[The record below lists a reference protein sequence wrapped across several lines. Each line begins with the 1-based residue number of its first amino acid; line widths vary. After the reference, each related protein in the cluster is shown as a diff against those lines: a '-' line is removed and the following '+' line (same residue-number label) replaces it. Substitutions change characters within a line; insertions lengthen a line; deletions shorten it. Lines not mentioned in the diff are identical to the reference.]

1 MNTSTIMK
9 GNVGWTAGFVLS
21 FADEKAF
28 IEAQMKTAVYENLP
42 DDQRKRDLRY
52 VYREARKLVPKEKPK
67 AKSK

>member
-1 MNTSTIMK
+1 MK
-9 GNVGWTAGFVLS
+9 GHIGWTVGHVLS

-28 IEAQMKTAVYENLP
+28 IDAKMKAGYYDNLA

>member
-9 GNVGWTAGFVLS
+9 GSVGWTVGVVLS

-28 IEAQMKTAVYENLP
+28 IDAQMKTTVYETLP
-42 DDQRKRDLRY
+42 DDQRRRDLRY

-67 AKSK
+67 VSED